1 MKLSI
6 NQKRGIYLSSKI
18 KALHIF
24 RYLCCALLLVINFGV
39 MPVSADIAVDD
50 DFNSSSI
57 DTAWDI
63 SFFNMKKGEKDWKYL
78 LDRSN
83 LVVKKI
89 KDRGHDIQW
98 SAVILSQTFDP
109 LTDFN
114 VDIDFSWDITHGNR
128 KKRNA
133 VQRFYV
139 NLYDT
144 GNSLISSVGYKDTS
158 INRTGNKV
166 VLLRDGSFTA
176 KAHGSNGK
184 ESINLLRN
192 GNALEVYWNDE
203 NVLSGTSS
211 GDLGRIDVL
220 FTYSKKRHQGVSSY
234 FGTESVDSIRVSA
247 PVVPEPVSSVLFIVG
262 GAFLAGRLYCKRNRK
277 H

>member
-1 MKLSI
+1 MNLSI
-6 NQKRGIYLSSKI
+6 NQKKGISLKSKMNC
-18 KALHIF
+18 LRLF
-24 RYLCCALLLVINFGV
+24 RNLFLAVLLIGFWV
-39 MPVSADIAVDD
+39 MPVKADIAVDD
-50 DFNSSSI
+50 DFSSSI
-57 DTAWDI
+57 IDAAWNI
-63 SFFNMKKGEKDWKYL
+63 SFFNMKKGEKDWNYL

-89 KDRGHDIQW
+89 NDRSDDIQW
-98 SAVILSQTFDP
+98 SAVILSQTFNP

-114 VDIDFSWDITHGNR
+114 VDIDFSWDIMQGKR

-158 INRTGNKV
+158 INRTGDKV
-166 VLLRDGSFTA
+166 VLLKDGSFTA

-184 ESINLLRN
+184 ESINLQRN
-192 GNALEVYWNDE
+192 GDALDVYWNDV

-220 FTYSKKRHQGVSSY
+220 FTYSKKRRQGVSSY
-234 FGTESVDSIRVSA
+234 FGTESIDSIRVSA
-247 PVVPEPVSSVLFIVG
+247 PVVPEPVSSVLFVVG
-262 GAFLAGRLYCKRNRK
+262 GAFLAGRLYYKRSGK
-277 H
+277 Q

>member
-6 NQKRGIYLSSKI
+6 NQKKGISLKSKMNC
-18 KALHIF
+18 LHLF
-24 RYLCCALLLVINFGV
+24 RNLFLAVLLIAFWV

-57 DTAWDI
+57 DAAWDI

-89 KDRGHDIQW
+89 KDRSDDLQW
-98 SAVILSQTFDP
+98 SAIILSQTFDP

-114 VDIDFSWDITHGNR
+114 VDIDFSWDIMHGHRN
-128 KKRNA
+128 KRNA

-158 INRTGNKV
+158 VNRTGNKV

-192 GNALEVYWNDE
+192 GDTLDVYWNDE

-211 GDLGRIDVL
+211 GDLGRIEVL

-247 PVVPEPVSSVLFIVG
+247 PVVPEPVSSVLFITG
-262 GAFLAGRLYCKRNRK
+262 GVLLAGRLYHKRSRT
-277 H
+277 

>member
-6 NQKRGIYLSSKI
+6 NQKKGVSLKSTIKGLHLFKYLFL
-18 KALHIF
+18 AV
-24 RYLCCALLLVINFGV
+24 LLVVGFWA
-39 MPVSADIAVDD
+39 MPVKADIVVDD

-57 DTAWDI
+57 DAAWDI
-63 SFFNMKKGEKDWKYL
+63 SFYNMKKGEKDWEYL

-83 LVVKKI
+83 LVVTEI
-89 KDRGHDIQW
+89 KDRSADIQW
-98 SAVILSQTFDP
+98 SAVTLSQTFNP

-114 VDIDFSWDITHGNR
+114 VDIDFSWDLMQGKR

-144 GNSLISSVGYKDTS
+144 GNKRIASVGYKDTS
-158 INRTGNKV
+158 LNKTGNKV
-166 VLLRDGSFTA
+166 VLLSDGSFTA

-184 ESINLLRN
+184 ESVNLQRN
-192 GNALEVYWNDE
+192 GDTLDVYWNDV

-220 FTYSKKRHQGVSSY
+220 FTYSKKRNQGVSSY

-247 PVVPEPVSSVLFIVG
+247 PVVPEPVSSVLFIAG
-262 GAFLAGRLYCKRNRK
+262 GALLAGRSYYKRSRK
-277 H
+277 

>member
-1 MKLSI
+1 MNLSI
-6 NQKRGIYLSSKI
+6 NQKKGISLKSKMNC
-18 KALHIF
+18 LRLF
-24 RYLCCALLLVINFGV
+24 RNLFLAVLLIGFWV

-50 DFNSSSI
+50 DFNASSI
-57 DTAWDI
+57 DAAWNI
-63 SFFNMKKGEKDWKYL
+63 SFFNMKKGEKDWNYL

-89 KDRGHDIQW
+89 NDRSDDIQW
-98 SAVILSQTFDP
+98 SAVILSQTFNP

-114 VDIDFSWDITHGNR
+114 VDIDFSWDIMQGKR

-158 INRTGNKV
+158 INRTGDKV
-166 VLLRDGSFTA
+166 VLLKDGSFTA

-184 ESINLLRN
+184 ESINLQRN
-192 GNALEVYWNDE
+192 GDALDVYWNDV

-220 FTYSKKRHQGVSSY
+220 FTYSKKRRQGVSSY
-234 FGTESVDSIRVSA
+234 FGTESIDSIRVSA
-247 PVVPEPVSSVLFIVG
+247 PVVPEPVSSVLFVVG
-262 GAFLAGRLYCKRNRK
+262 GALLAGRLYYKRSGK
-277 H
+277 Q